1 MSRTRR
7 VEFAISDSVWL
18 SMSGRQFRKAL
29 SKEEEKNALQKSIPK
44 STRYATKWAVKI
56 FKYLVSG
63 KVGEIIKILAR
74 SSASTSFISASGGT
88 FNNCVFNF
96 GK

>member
-1 MSRTRR
+1 
-7 VEFAISDSVWL
+7 
-18 SMSGRQFRKAL
+18 MSGRQFRKAL
-29 SKEEEKNALQKSIPK
+29 SKEEEKMPYKNLFRSQ
-44 STRYATKWAVKI
+44 RVMRRNGRL
-56 FKYLVSG
+56 KYLVSG

-74 SSASTSFISASGGT
+74 SSASTSFTSASGGT